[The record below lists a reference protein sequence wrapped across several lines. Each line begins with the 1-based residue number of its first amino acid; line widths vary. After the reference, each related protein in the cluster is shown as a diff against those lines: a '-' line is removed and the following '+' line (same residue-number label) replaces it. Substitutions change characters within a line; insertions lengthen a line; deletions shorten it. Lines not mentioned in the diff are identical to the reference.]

1 MSDDAALQVPF
12 DKGGRNQDDGYM
24 SRGFGTWKCILVKFV
39 LILVL
44 FPLVVW
50 CFRIPLTVNLRSEL
64 LPDSWDGGEA
74 WLEER
79 PHCWAWKTCMTVTY
93 FSPDKSADNGVGTQT
108 FILPTCATDFPT
120 FATNDEDALIVT
132 YPDCGRG
139 RATIRI
145 YPEDF
150 TSHGKDEVD

>member
-1 MSDDAALQVPF
+1 MRDDMGAQTLFGDAR
-12 DKGGRNQDDGYM
+12 GGSGRTAHGGG
-24 SRGFGTWKCILVKFV
+24 SWKRLISKFV

-44 FPLVVW
+44 FPLVLW

-79 PHCWAWKTCMTVTY
+79 PHCWAWKTCVTVTY

-108 FILPTCATDFPT
+108 FILPTCATSLPT
-120 FATNDEDALIVT
+120 FATNDEDALIVA

-139 RATIRI
+139 RAMIRI

-150 TSHGKDEVD
+150 TSHGKDEVN